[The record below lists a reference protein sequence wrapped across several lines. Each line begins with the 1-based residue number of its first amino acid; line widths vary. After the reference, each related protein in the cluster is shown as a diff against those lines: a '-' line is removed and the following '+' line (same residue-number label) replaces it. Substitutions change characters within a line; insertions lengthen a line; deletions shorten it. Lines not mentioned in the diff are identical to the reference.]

1 MGRPATQRSVKSPLR
16 VVHSP
21 TSTPDEIRVAIYSR
35 LSVAAKSDER
45 FTSLE
50 AQREAVQSYIDSQ
63 RCKGWAAIGTRFE
76 DNGYTGANTDRPGFQ
91 ALQQAIKDGEV
102 NVLAVYKLDRV
113 SRSQADLHQFLRFL
127 QDHDVDLV
135 STTENFDTTTIQGR
149 AMIGLISTFAQM
161 ERETIAERTR
171 DKVHASRKRGMW
183 TGGRPV
189 IGYGLK
195 DKKLIVIEEEAH
207 RVQEIYRL
215 YLELGSL
222 GNVVRELRER
232 NWQTK
237 GWTSKEGRINS
248 SKPFTKAILHRVL
261 TNPLYL
267 GKVTLKDELH
277 DGEHEAII
285 DQDIYDRVQ
294 SQMKHNSR
302 SKGRGVRNKWGAI
315 LTRLLHCGRCG
326 APLRHQYTH
335 KPNRIYRFYVCQTA
349 LDCGAAACPGTSTNA
364 SKIERF
370 VVDQIRGIGQDEE
383 LCRRTFTALE
393 SRRLEAVDSVQ
404 ETPYN
409 YDSFNDAMREF
420 TGVWD
425 ALPTLQK
432 TQALQLL
439 LKKVIYDPNDGSVEL
454 MIRVPGPIPAVGSE
468 DAE

>member
-1 MGRPATQRSVKSPLR
+1 MQRPATQRSVKSPLR
-16 VVHSP
+16 AVHSP
-21 TSTPDEIRVAIYSR
+21 AAVPDEIRVAIYAR
-35 LSVAAKSDER
+35 KSVAAKADER

-63 RCKGWAAIGTRFE
+63 ICKGWTAIETRFE
-76 DNGYTGANTDRPGFQ
+76 DNGFSGANTDRPGFQ
-91 ALQQAIKDGEV
+91 ELRTAIEAGEV
-102 NVLAVYKLDRV
+102 DVLAVYKLDRV
-113 SRSQADLHQFLRFL
+113 SRSQADLHQFLKFL
-127 QDHDVDLV
+127 EDYDVALV

-171 DKVHASRKRGMW
+171 DKVHASRRRGMW

-195 DKKLIVIEEEAH
+195 DKKLTVIEEEAQ

-232 NWQTK
+232 DWQTK
-237 GWTSKEGRINS
+237 CWTSKTGRTNP
-248 SKPFTKAILHRVL
+248 SKPFTKANLHRIL
-261 TNPLYL
+261 TNPIYL
-267 GKVTLKDELH
+267 GKVTLKDELF
-277 DGEHEAII
+277 DGDHEAII
-285 DQDIYDRVQ
+285 EQDIFDRVQ
-294 SQMKHNSR
+294 AQLGHNSR
-302 SKGRGVRNKWGAI
+302 SKGRGIRNKWGA
-315 LTRLLHCGRCG
+315 LLSGLLHCGRCG
-326 APLRHQYTH
+326 ALMGHTYTQ
-335 KPNRIYRFYVCQTA
+335 KPNRIHRYYVCQTA

-383 LCRRTFTALE
+383 LCRRTFSALE
-393 SRRLEAVDSVQ
+393 SRRLEAADPVQ
-404 ETPYN
+404 ETPYT

-439 LKKVIYDPNDGSVEL
+439 LKKVIYNPDDGSVEL
-454 MIRVPGPIPAVGSE
+454 MIRLPGS
-468 DAE
+468 DSNR

>member
-1 MGRPATQRSVKSPLR
+1 MGRPATQRSVKSQLR
-16 VVHSP
+16 AAPGPATAPV
-21 TSTPDEIRVAIYSR
+21 IRVAIYAR
-35 LSVAAKSDER
+35 KSVAAKMDER

-50 AQREAVQSYIDSQ
+50 AQLETVRSYVKSQS
-63 RCKGWAAIGTRFE
+63 CKGWAAIETRFE
-76 DNGYTGANTDRPGFQ
+76 DNGFSGANTDRPGFQ
-91 ALQQAIKDGEV
+91 ELRTAIESGKVD
-102 NVLAVYKLDRV
+102 VLAVYKLDRV

-171 DKVHASRKRGMW
+171 DKVHASRRRGMW

-195 DKKLIVIEEEAH
+195 DKKLIVIEDEAN
-207 RVQEIYRL
+207 RVQEIFRL

-237 GWTSKEGRINS
+237 SWTSKEGRKTS
-248 SKPFTKAILHRVL
+248 SRKFTKATLHRIL
-261 TNPLYL
+261 TNPIYL
-267 GKVTLKDELH
+267 GKVTLKDELF

-285 DQDIYDRVQ
+285 EQDIFDRVK
-294 SQMKHNSR
+294 SQLNHNSR
-302 SKGRGVRNKWGAI
+302 SKGRGIRNKWGA
-315 LTRLLHCGRCG
+315 LLGGLLHCGRCG
-326 APLRHQYTH
+326 APMGHQYTQ

-349 LDCGAAACPGTSTNA
+349 LDCGAAACPGTSTSA
-364 SKIERF
+364 PAIERF

-393 SRRLEAVDSVQ
+393 SRRLEAVDAVQ

-409 YDSFNDAMREF
+409 YDSFKDVMREF

-432 TQALQLL
+432 AQALQLL
-439 LKKVIYDPNDGSVEL
+439 IKKVVYDPDDGSVEL
-454 MIRVPGPIPAVGSE
+454 MIRAPGPIPSAGTE
-468 DAE
+468 EAK